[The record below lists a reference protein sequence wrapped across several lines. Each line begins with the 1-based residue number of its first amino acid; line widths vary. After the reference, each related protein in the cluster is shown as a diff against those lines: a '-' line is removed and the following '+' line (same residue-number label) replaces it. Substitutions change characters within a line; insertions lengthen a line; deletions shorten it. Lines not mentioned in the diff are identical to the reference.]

1 MLNKVTLIGHLG
13 KDPVNK
19 IGEMGNSI
27 TTFSVATDASFIDRN
42 GMRQEQT
49 EWVHVVCFNKVAE
62 NCAHYLHKSSLVYVE
77 GSLQTRKWIDQQNNT
92 RYITEVRAQRVTFL
106 DKKSDSL
113 YGGYQRPQEGYA
125 PQEDYGRPQDP
136 YGRPQEPYGRPHEPY
151 GRPQDPY
158 RGQEYGRGEE
168 RYPLDPQAKPGHDNK
183 PNDWRNDYGNS
194 PNFDGPMEM

>member
-1 MLNKVTLIGHLG
+1 
-13 KDPVNK
+13 
-19 IGEMGNSI
+19 MGNSI

-113 YGGYQRPQEGYA
+113 YGGQYQQQRPQENYGVQDGYNQG
-125 PQEDYGRPQDP
+125 QENYGRQDASFNRQP
-136 YGRPQEPYGRPHEPY
+136 NNGYR
-151 GRPQDPY
+151 QDGY
-158 RGQEYGRGEE
+158 MRSEN
-168 RYPLDPQAKPGHDNK
+168 RYPLDPQQNSQEKQG
-183 PNDWRNDYGNS
+183 NDWNNDYGRV
-194 PNFDGPMEM
+194 PNNYDGPMEM

>member
-106 DKKSDSL
+106 DKKSDNI
-113 YGGYQRPQEGYA
+113 YAGYQRPQEGYIG
-125 PQEDYGRPQDP
+125 QEEYGRQ
-136 YGRPQEPYGRPHEPY
+136 QEE
-151 GRPQDPY
+151 Y
-158 RGQEYGRGEE
+158 RGQEGYNRGSDSYNRSQDSYGRPAD
-168 RYPLDPQAKPGHDNK
+168 RYPMEPQTKQTHDNK
-183 PNDWRNDYGNS
+183 ANDVNVDYSGTSNY
-194 PNFDGPMEM
+194 NGPMEM

>member
-113 YGGYQRPQEGYA
+113 YGGQYQRPQEGYA
-125 PQEDYGRPQDP
+125 PQDGYGQSPDGYGRQESS
-136 YGRPQEPYGRPHEPY
+136 YGRMNTGYR
-151 GRPQDPY
+151 QDGY
-158 RGQEYGRGEE
+158 LRQDN
-168 RYPLDPQAKPGHDNK
+168 RYPLDPPQQDKPGD
-183 PNDWRNDYGNS
+183 DWNSDYGRNPNS
-194 PNFDGPMEM
+194 YGGPMEM

>member
-113 YGGYQRPQEGYA
+113 YGGQYQRPQEGYGSQDA
-125 PQEDYGRPQDP
+125 YGQGQDGFARQDP
-136 YGRPQEPYGRPHEPY
+136 SFARTPNNSYRPDSYMRP
-151 GRPQDPY
+151 DN
-158 RGQEYGRGEE
+158 
-168 RYPLDPQAKPGHDNK
+168 RYPLDPQPNNPEKPGS
-183 PNDWRNDYGNS
+183 DWNSDYGRAPNS
-194 PNFDGPMEM
+194 YDGPMEM